1 MRFPAQI
8 RRGVGILC
16 RMDQASG
23 LSSSAAPRQLRAVA
37 SLPPLAPP
45 RRAAVAMAFV
55 MAVVMAV
62 CAIVPA
68 GCSSGGA
75 AQGDR
80 RTAASRTGAGGDS
93 VALVDPADEAFGD
106 MGATPR
112 DRRAANAPRAGDA
125 KSRQA
130 QVDATATG
138 RWAVMLATFSQADH
152 AERAA
157 AFRTE
162 LIREYPEL
170 AGAQVRRVG
179 SGSAIV
185 IGRFEGPD
193 EKAAQ
198 AELKRVKAIDRN
210 GRKPFAGALLLRTS
224 VDDAAPVIKPHN
236 LRNLRAKFP
245 SVRPLFTL
253 QVAAWSTFGDKDTK
267 YGPMRDAAERY
278 CAELRAK
285 GFDAWF
291 YHDEDSETS
300 IVTVGYFD
308 RRAYDTRTTLMSPE
322 VEDLMKKFPVHLTN
336 GEPVSLPVDRANPKS
351 RMKAQTPRLVEVPVF

>member
-1 MRFPAQI
+1 MRFLAQI

-16 RMDQASG
+16 RMEQASD
-23 LSSSAAPRQLRAVA
+23 LSSSATSRQLHATTARGLRRVPLVA
-37 SLPPLAPP
+37 GFKTRL
-45 RRAAVAMAFV
+45 
-55 MAVVMAV
+55 MAVVMAGGV
-62 CAIVPA
+62 AMLV

-75 AQGDR
+75 TQGDQ
-80 RTAASRTGAGGDS
+80 RTPASRAGTGGDS
-93 VALVDPADEAFGD
+93 LALVDPADEAFGD
-106 MGATPR
+106 IGATPR
-112 DRRAANAPRAGDA
+112 DRRAASAPRAGDA
-125 KSRQA
+125 KSKPA
-130 QVDATATG
+130 EADASAKG

-162 LIREYPEL
+162 LVREYPEL

-185 IGRFEGPD
+185 TGRFEGPD
-193 EKAAQ
+193 
-198 AELKRVKAIDRN
+198 
-210 GRKPFAGALLLRTS
+210 AGALLLRTS
-224 VDDAAPVIKPHN
+224 VDDATPVIRPHN

-267 YGPMRDAAERY
+267 YGPMRDSAERY

-336 GEPVSLPVDRANPKS
+336 GEPVSLPIDRANPRS
-351 RMKAQTPRLVEVPVF
+351 RMKPQTPRLVEVPVF

>member
-1 MRFPAQI
+1 MRFLAQI

-16 RMDQASG
+16 RMDQASD
-23 LSSSAAPRQLRAVA
+23 LSSLATSRQWHATTARWFRNSPLVA
-37 SLPPLAPP
+37 GFKTCL
-45 RRAAVAMAFV
+45 
-55 MAVVMAV
+55 MAVVMAGGV
-62 CAIVPA
+62 AMLV

-75 AQGDR
+75 TQGDQ
-80 RTAASRTGAGGDS
+80 RTPASRAGTGGDS
-93 VALVDPADEAFGD
+93 LALVDPADEAFGD
-106 MGATPR
+106 IGATPR
-112 DRRAANAPRAGDA
+112 DRRAASAPRAGDA
-125 KSRQA
+125 KSKPA
-130 QVDATATG
+130 EADASAKG

-162 LIREYPEL
+162 LVREYPEL

-185 IGRFEGPD
+185 TGRFEGPD

-224 VDDAAPVIKPHN
+224 VDDATPVVKPHN

-267 YGPMRDAAERY
+267 YGPMRDSAERY

-336 GEPVSLPVDRANPKS
+336 GEPVSLPIDRANPRS
-351 RMKAQTPRLVEVPVF
+351 RMKPQAPRLVEVPVF